1 MKFLPTNNHHGN
13 WKYLLIAFAAAL
25 ILWYTFNAKEQVE
38 RIIDVRLDYKGLPS
52 NLIVTDGQLN
62 KVNVRL
68 RGSVEMLRSFS
79 GRELSYTINLSG
91 VTQGSNTIPLSS
103 MQFPELRT
111 YQLIEVIPPRM
122 VLQVDHIKEIELPV
136 TLQLRP
142 SLFSSAAY
150 LEDVHIIPN
159 HVKVRGPSSII
170 TSMNTVIA
178 EVSATL
184 EDEGHTV
191 RDDAPL
197 IAPQFVEVIPPTVNV
212 CFQLG
217 MQRRSISLQRG
228 VLLPEEKER
237 LTTRPERVNIVIS
250 VPQSLLNDPK
260 YLSQVQATID
270 TSILED
276 SLGKDQDG
284 IKRPIKISLPSAARL
299 IKVSPETVT
308 VFRRK

>member
-1 MKFLPTNNHHGN
+1 MKFLPTNNRHRN
-13 WKYLLIAFAAAL
+13 WKYLLIAFASAL

-52 NLIVTDGQLN
+52 NLIVTSGQLS

-68 RGSVEMLRSFS
+68 RGSLEMLRSFS

-91 VTQGSNTIPLSS
+91 VTQGANTIPLSS

-111 YQLIEVIPPRM
+111 YQLLEVIPPRM
-122 VLQVDHIKEIELPV
+122 VLQVDNIKEVELPV

-142 SLFSSAAY
+142 SLFSEAAY
-150 LEDVHIIPN
+150 IEDVHITPS
-159 HVKVRGPSSII
+159 HVKVKGPSSIVI
-170 TSMNTVIA
+170 SMNTVIA

-184 EDEGHTV
+184 EDEGRVV

-197 IAPQFVEVIPPTVNV
+197 IAPQFVEVLPPTVNV
-212 CFQLG
+212 CFRLG
-217 MQRRSISLQRG
+217 IQRRSISLQRG
-228 VLLPEEKER
+228 VLLPEEKEI

-284 IKRPIKISLPSAARL
+284 VKRHVKITLPIAARL